1 MVTKGEDQEKNLYNK
16 VRNSEYARQK
26 QDQNVRRLQQQLADV
41 KRKNSIKIRQE
52 LSERQ
57 RLEKEIEQSLIR
69 EKAELDKVR
78 ISLQY
83 KLCDQRKG

>member
-1 MVTKGEDQEKNLYNK
+1 MVNKGEDQEKNLYNQ

-26 QDQNVRRLQQQLADV
+26 QEQSVRRIQQQLAEI
-41 KRKNSIKIRQE
+41 KRKNSIKIREE

-57 RLEKEIEQSLIR
+57 RVEREIEQAFIR

-78 ISLQY
+78 KWFHLLLIS
-83 KLCDQRKG
+83 